1 MHTCNLEKNTKQ
13 HFPLKTD
20 TVSYER
26 IPTKPP
32 QNPYAEVT
40 LRKCL
45 TTLCDCLVYFNNGNC
60 IKNTTFVTYNL
71 LESSQSSEL
80 SFNSGFPANLFSKST
95 SCVIVTGGELS
106 DTLIFIK
113 PYETQNL
120 CIYLLS
126 HNFLHLAQSFL

>member
-1 MHTCNLEKNTKQ
+1 M
-13 HFPLKTD
+13 
-20 TVSYER
+20 
-26 IPTKPP
+26 
-32 QNPYAEVT
+32 
-40 LRKCL
+40 
-45 TTLCDCLVYFNNGNC
+45 
-60 IKNTTFVTYNL
+60 TYNL

-80 SFNSGFPANLFSKST
+80 PFKNWFPTNLFSKST

-126 HNFLHLAQSFL
+126 HNFLHLDQSFL